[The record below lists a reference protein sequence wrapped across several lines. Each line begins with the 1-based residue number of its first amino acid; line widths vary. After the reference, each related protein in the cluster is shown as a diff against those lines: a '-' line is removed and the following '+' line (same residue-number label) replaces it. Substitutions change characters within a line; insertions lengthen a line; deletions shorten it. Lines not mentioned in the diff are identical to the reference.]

1 MSYWISEES
10 MGGIRKGMFNME
22 YELKTIVY
30 PAQGTHHRLCSIS

>member
-10 MGGIRKGMFNME
+10 MGSTRKDMSNME

-30 PAQGTHHRLCSIS
+30 AAQGTHHRLCSII